1 METEYNNQYIE
12 YINRSKLNEGWKV
25 THKHSKILLNNIQ
38 KENLSNIIDNVYITF
53 LTELKSKKL
62 RNDMKTKYMR
72 CWQTLMNTNN
82 NYRSHQII
90 CNAVRQLHYTS
101 HINYYH

>member
-25 THKHSKILLNNIQ
+25 THKHSQILLNNIQ
-38 KENLSNIIDNVYITF
+38 KDNLSNIIDNVYITF
-53 LTELKSKKL
+53 LTELNSKRL
-62 RNDMKTKYMR
+62 RKDMKTKYMR
-72 CWQTLMNTNN
+72 CWQTLINTNN
-82 NYRSHQII
+82 NYKSHQII

-101 HINYYH
+101 YIHL

>member
-53 LTELKSKKL
+53 LTELKSKRL
-62 RNDMKTKYMR
+62 RKDMKTKYMR
-72 CWQTLMNTNN
+72 CWQTLINTNN
-82 NYRSHQII
+82 NYKSHQII
-90 CNAVRQLHYTS
+90 CNAVRQLHYIS
-101 HINYYH
+101 YIHL

>member
-72 CWQTLMNTNN
+72 CWQTLINTNN
-82 NYRSHQII
+82 NYKSHQII

-101 HINYYH
+101 YIHL

>member
-25 THKHSKILLNNIQ
+25 THKHSQILLNNIQ
-38 KENLSNIIDNVYITF
+38 KDNLSNIIDNVYITF
-53 LTELKSKKL
+53 LTELKSKRL
-62 RNDMKTKYMR
+62 RKDMKTKYMR
-72 CWQTLMNTNN
+72 CWQTLINTNN
-82 NYRSHQII
+82 NYKSHQII

-101 HINYYH
+101 YIHL

>member
-25 THKHSKILLNNIQ
+25 THKHSQILLNNIQ
-38 KENLSNIIDNVYITF
+38 KDNLSNIIDNVYITF

-62 RNDMKTKYMR
+62 RKDMKTKYMR
-72 CWQTLMNTNN
+72 CWQTLINTNN
-82 NYRSHQII
+82 NYKSHQII

-101 HINYYH
+101 YIHL

>member
-53 LTELKSKKL
+53 LTELRSKKL

-72 CWQTLMNTNN
+72 CWQTLINTNN
-82 NYRSHQII
+82 NYKSHQII
-90 CNAVRQLHYTS
+90 CNAVRQLHYIS
-101 HINYYH
+101 YIHL

>member
-1 METEYNNQYIE
+1 MEIEYNNQYIE
-12 YINRSKLNEGWKV
+12 YINQSKLNEGWKV

-38 KENLSNIIDNVYITF
+38 KQNLSNIIDNVYITF

-72 CWQTLMNTNN
+72 CWQTLINTNN
-82 NYRSHQII
+82 NYKSHQII
-90 CNAVRQLHYTS
+90 CNAVRQLHYIS
-101 HINYYH
+101 YIHL

>member
-1 METEYNNQYIE
+1 METEYNNQTIE

-53 LTELKSKKL
+53 LTELKSKNL
-62 RNDMKTKYMR
+62 RRDMNAKYMR
-72 CWQTLMNTNN
+72 CWQTLINTNN
-82 NYRSHQII
+82 KYRSHQII

>member
-25 THKHSKILLNNIQ
+25 THKHSQILLNNIQ
-38 KENLSNIIDNVYITF
+38 KDNLSNIIDNVYITF
-53 LTELKSKKL
+53 LTELNSKRL
-62 RNDMKTKYMR
+62 RKDMKTKYMR
-72 CWQTLMNTNN
+72 CWQTLINTNN
-82 NYRSHQII
+82 NYKSHQII

-101 HINYYH
+101 HINM

>member
-25 THKHSKILLNNIQ
+25 THKHSQILLNNIQ

-53 LTELKSKKL
+53 LTELNSKRL
-62 RNDMKTKYMR
+62 RKDMKTKYMR
-72 CWQTLMNTNN
+72 CWQTLINTNN
-82 NYRSHQII
+82 NYKSHQII

-101 HINYYH
+101 YIHL

>member
-1 METEYNNQYIE
+1 MDTEYNNQTIE
-12 YINRSKLNEGWKV
+12 YINQSNLNKGWKI
-25 THKHSKILLNNIQ
+25 TYKHSIILLNNIT
-38 KENLSNIIDNVYITF
+38 KENLSYIIDNVYVTF

-62 RNDMKTKYMR
+62 RRDKKAKYMR

>member
-25 THKHSKILLNNIQ
+25 THKHSQILLNNIQ
-38 KENLSNIIDNVYITF
+38 KDNLSNIIDNVYITF

-62 RNDMKTKYMR
+62 RYDMKTKYMR
-72 CWQTLMNTNN
+72 CWQTLINTNN
-82 NYRSHQII
+82 NYKSHQII

-101 HINYYH
+101 YIHL